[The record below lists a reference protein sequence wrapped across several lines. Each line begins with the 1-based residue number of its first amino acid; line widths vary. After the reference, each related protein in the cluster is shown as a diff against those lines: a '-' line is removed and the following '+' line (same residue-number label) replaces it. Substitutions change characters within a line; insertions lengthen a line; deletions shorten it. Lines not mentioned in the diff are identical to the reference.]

1 MFRGGSGQR
10 GLQADAADPHVAARE
25 GRGADGE
32 EHDDAQSHP
41 RAPGE
46 QPRLGEVRT
55 APCVPGPCAGDVSSG
70 AERFAFLQAAASHPW
85 ERGLCVHQGG
95 SDRDPGHAAG
105 QQGTGGALAVPG
117 LDVVELMITQRCR
130 GCLVGGSP
138 RELGAGPPSC
148 G

>member
-55 APCVPGPCAGDVSSG
+55 APSLPGMRVRSG

-85 ERGLCVHQGG
+85 ERGLCLHQGG

-105 QQGTGGALAVPG
+105 QQGTRWDLAVPG
-117 LDVVELMITQRCR
+117 LAVAELKIIQSCQGYLVVCSPSRC
-130 GCLVGGSP
+130 G
-138 RELGAGPPSC
+138 
-148 G
+148 